1 MKIGMK
7 EDMGI
12 ADEMVLFVLG
22 SCAGNARNCAR
33 SSPERTFAVYG
44 G

>member
-1 MKIGMK
+1 MKLGMK

-12 ADEMVLFVLG
+12 ANEMALLLLG
-22 SCAGNARNCAR
+22 SRAGNARNCAR